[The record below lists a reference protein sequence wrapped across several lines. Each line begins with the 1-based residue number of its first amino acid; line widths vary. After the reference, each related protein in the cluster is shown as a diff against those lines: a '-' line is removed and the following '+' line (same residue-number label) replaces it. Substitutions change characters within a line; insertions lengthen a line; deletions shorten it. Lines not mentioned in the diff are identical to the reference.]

1 MDSRFVVTD
10 NLALILETEAAPDAK
25 SVAVR
30 HPAGTVR
37 LNTDQVEL
45 VNIAGVKAVLAGVQT
60 YRVTTRYGPPDRS
73 ALKELARVHQ
83 VTVTPGD
90 LGKAAY
96 TIEGL
101 ENLPASPFIW
111 PDSLQTVTETTTTRS
126 IRRMTSAVPQPS
138 RPA

>member
-1 MDSRFVVTD
+1 MTSWEEESLDLLNQGNFRITDPGPLHSPIHGFSIRRDD

-90 LGKAAY
+90 LGKAA
-96 TIEGL
+96 
-101 ENLPASPFIW
+101 
-111 PDSLQTVTETTTTRS
+111 
-126 IRRMTSAVPQPS
+126 
-138 RPA
+138 